1 MTAPSLELLCEGF
14 LGPSKEKASHQK
26 QVHISPG
33 SLHPSQRLC
42 HNAFF
47 ALFIRRRL
55 PGYGIIEANTCV
67 KLNILLYVSAY
78 LPGWAQALHLRPA
91 SFIMSIMALHVVQCQ
106 RSTLDRRCMAQLC
119 NACDV

>member
-67 KLNILLYVSAY
+67 KLNILLYVVSVFARMGPSPASTACIVHHEHHGTARCSVPKIH
-78 LPGWAQALHLRPA
+78 LGQALHG
-91 SFIMSIMALHVVQCQ
+91 SAL
-106 RSTLDRRCMAQLC
+106 
-119 NACDV
+119 